1 MKNNMENTV
10 SKSDKNGRSKYFDYD
25 ENGRK
30 KRKKIKKSHYKLGWI
45 IFIIFLIFLAAFFLY
60 MKETMN
66 NKNFLQDWLNEHP
79 EDISVSDSAE
89 SERSSEDSDI
99 IDKLQDSGSSL
110 SSDTSKQ

>member
-1 MKNNMENTV
+1 MKNSTENNAA
-10 SKSDKNGRSKYFDYD
+10 KPDDKVRSKYFDYD

-79 EDISVSDSAE
+79 EDISISASDNSESAD
-89 SERSSEDSDI
+89 DSDI
-99 IDKLQDSGSSL
+99 ISDVSS
-110 SSDTSKQ
+110 SSSSVLDETSKQ